1 MEPLQYTSLAHLFF
15 ANCDRE
21 NFAGWSHRKHGKW
34 INFTGRRLRRE
45 TQYLALA
52 FRARGLVAGKSI
64 GIVAESCP
72 EWIMADVATQL
83 NQAKV
88 VPLFPNISAENFNYQ
103 CDDASVQVLV
113 LNKLSDLEP
122 AIGAL
127 MPRFNAVIC
136 IDKHSELPA
145 NGVYWEDLVKEGEML
160 SRDPESSH
168 WLNQQMHSL
177 NPDDVFS
184 ILYTSGSTGIPK
196 GVELTH
202 RNMLSQIQV
211 IKRDYLRLNVSTDV
225 CLVVLPVAHAFE
237 RMSVYFYT
245 LSGTK
250 VYFADSPRHTAEI
263 IREISPTVMT
273 VVPRILERLYE
284 TMTAAGEKICGIQKL
299 VFDHAIAL
307 AKRRNP
313 LERRGVLCKIY
324 DKLVYS
330 KMREAM
336 GGRFR
341 LVISGGGALNKT
353 ICRFLLN
360 VGFDVCE
367 GYGLTE
373 CSPVVS
379 VNRPGSARPGSVGQ
393 PLTHLQ
399 VKIGDHSE
407 VLVKGDSVFKGY
419 RNRPDLNAEIFTED
433 GFFRTG
439 VQGYFDRD
447 GFLYLTG
454 RLKELLKTST
464 GKYVSPNPIELEL
477 GRHLLIEQALVV
489 ANDRKFASALIF
501 LNPVNAKR
509 FLKRTGN
516 DFNLEKALKSRRIR
530 ESISRHVERVNSK
543 LNHWEQIRKWTLIGD
558 ELTVESGL
566 LTPTLKIRRSVAE
579 ARFAEEIEKMY
590 EEASN

>member
-1 MEPLQYTSLAHLFF
+1 MEPLQYTSLAHAFF

-21 NFAGWSHRKHGKW
+21 NFAGWFHRTPDGWVHFSG
-34 INFTGRRLRRE
+34 TRLRQE
-45 TQYLALA
+45 TQCLALA
-52 FRARGLVAGKSI
+52 FRARGLNAGKSI
-64 GIVAESCP
+64 GVVVNSCP

-83 NQAKV
+83 NQARV
-88 VPLFPNISAENFNYQ
+88 VPLFPNISAENFKYQ
-103 CDDASVQVLV
+103 CEDASVQVLL
-113 LNKLSDLEP
+113 LNKLSDLSP
-122 AIGAL
+122 SIGAL
-127 MPRFNAVIC
+127 MPNFKAVIC
-136 IDKHSELPA
+136 LDRNSELPP
-145 NGVYWEDLVKEGEML
+145 NGVFWDDLVKEGVEL
-160 SRDPESSH
+160 SKLPESSL

-184 ILYTSGSTGIPK
+184 IIYTSGSTGVPK

-211 IKRDYLRLNVSTDV
+211 IKRDFLRLNVSTDV

-250 VYFADSPRHTAEI
+250 VYFADSPRHIADI

-433 GFFRTG
+433 GFFKTG
-439 VQGYFDRD
+439 DQGYFDRD

-477 GRHLLIEQALVV
+477 GRHLLIEQALVI

-543 LNHWEQIRKWTLIGD
+543 LNHWEQIRQWTLIGD

-566 LTPTLKIRRSVAE
+566 LTPTLKIRRTIAE

-590 EEASN
+590 EDAPN

>member
-1 MEPLQYTSLAHLFF
+1 
-15 ANCDRE
+15 
-21 NFAGWSHRKHGKW
+21 
-34 INFTGRRLRRE
+34 
-45 TQYLALA
+45 
-52 FRARGLVAGKSI
+52 
-64 GIVAESCP
+64 
-72 EWIMADVATQL
+72 MADVATQL
-83 NQAKV
+83 NQARV
-88 VPLFPNISAENFNYQ
+88 VPLFPNISAENFKYQ
-103 CDDASVQVLV
+103 CDDASVQVLL
-113 LNKLSDLEP
+113 LNKLSDLSP
-122 AIGAL
+122 SIGAL
-127 MPRFNAVIC
+127 MPNFKAVIC
-136 IDKHSELPA
+136 LDRNSELPP
-145 NGVYWEDLVKEGEML
+145 NGVYWDDLVKEGVEL
-160 SRDPESSH
+160 SKLPESSL

-184 ILYTSGSTGIPK
+184 IIYTSGSTGVPK

-211 IKRDYLRLNVSTDV
+211 IKRDFLRLNVSTDV

-250 VYFADSPRHTAEI
+250 VYFADSPRHIADI

-433 GFFRTG
+433 GFFKTG
-439 VQGYFDRD
+439 DQGYFDRD

-477 GRHLLIEQALVV
+477 GRHLLIEQALVI
-489 ANDRKFASALIF
+489 ANDRKFASALFF

-543 LNHWEQIRKWTLIGD
+543 LNHWEQIRRWTLIGD

-590 EEASN
+590 EDAPN

>member
-1 MEPLQYTSLAHLFF
+1 MEPLQYTSLAHVFF

-21 NFAGWSHRKHGKW
+21 NFAGWFHRTSEGWVHFSG
-34 INFTGRRLRRE
+34 TRLRHE
-45 TQYLALA
+45 TQCLALA
-52 FRARGLVAGKSI
+52 FRARGLAAGKSI

-83 NQAKV
+83 NQARV

-103 CDDASVQVLV
+103 CDDASVEVLV
-113 LNKLSDLEP
+113 LNNLSDLSP
-122 AIGAL
+122 TIGVL
-127 MPRFNAVIC
+127 MPRFKAVIC
-136 IDKHSELPA
+136 IDKKSELPS
-145 NGVYWEDLVKEGEML
+145 NGVYWDDLVKEGEVL
-160 SRDPESSH
+160 SKQPESSL

-184 ILYTSGSTGIPK
+184 IIYTSGSTGVPK

-202 RNMLSQIQV
+202 RNMISQIQV
-211 IKRDYLRLNVSTDV
+211 IKRDFLRVNCLSDV

-245 LSGTK
+245 LCGAK
-250 VYFADSPRHTAEI
+250 LYFADSPRNTAEI
-263 IREISPTVMT
+263 VREISPTVMT

-284 TMTAAGEKICGIQKL
+284 SMTAAGEKIHGIQKF
-299 VFDHAIAL
+299 VYERAIAY
-307 AKRRNP
+307 AKSHDP
-313 LERRGVLCKIY
+313 MERRGLLCNIY
-324 DKLVYS
+324 DKLVYR
-330 KMREAM
+330 KMRDAM

-341 LVISGGGALNKT
+341 LLISGGGALK
-353 ICRFLLN
+353 
-360 VGFDVCE
+360 

-433 GFFRTG
+433 GFFKTG
-439 VQGYFDRD
+439 DQGYFDRD
-447 GFLYLTG
+447 GYLYLTG

-477 GRHLLIEQALVV
+477 GRHLLIEQALVI
-489 ANDRKFASALIF
+489 ANDRKFASALLF

-509 FLKRTGN
+509 FLKRVGN
-516 DFNLEKALKSRRIR
+516 NFNLEKALKSRRIR
-530 ESISRHVERVNSK
+530 ESINRHVERVNSK
-543 LNHWEQIRKWTLIGD
+543 LNHWEQIRHWTLIGD

-579 ARFAEEIEKMY
+579 ARFAEEIDRSAQAAGLRLKCRCTWR
-590 EEASN
+590 